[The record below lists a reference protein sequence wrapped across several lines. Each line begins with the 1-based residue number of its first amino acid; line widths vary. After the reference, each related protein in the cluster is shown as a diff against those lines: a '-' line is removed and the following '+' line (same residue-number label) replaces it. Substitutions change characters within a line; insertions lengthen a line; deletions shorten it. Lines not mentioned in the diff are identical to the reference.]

1 MVALLLFITMICSFL
16 FYGVVGQ
23 DKTWV
28 LAPLLVLNYGLV
40 TMALFKHANGRKSE
54 VRGLDTGRW
63 SLSSDFR
70 LPTSGLLWIIF
81 VIYGIGFISKAAVP
95 FESKLAMLLTGGA
108 VGAYLAWGSELARF
122 KDSRT
127 VLGAL
132 ILVVMLAALYGI
144 VVHFKCPEQVLWAE
158 RYAVYE
164 GRLMSTY
171 ICPNHFA
178 HLMQMLLPFCL
189 ALLFIPQAGIYLKV
203 LAGYS
208 FLVFLPTLFLTES
221 RAGWLGAI
229 AATGV
234 VVCLMALRKSKRLFL
249 LLAILVPLSSVL
261 LLLGAWQYSETFQRR
276 MQPVVTFLQG
286 QATEGIG
293 SEARDFRPQT
303 WMDTID
309 LIKDAPL
316 HGHGAGN
323 YRYTFP
329 EHRKRFKGKRI
340 VTGHPHNEYL
350 ELPAD
355 HGLVGF
361 GLFAL
366 AWIYGLG
373 WVLVGSLKAEKTR
386 HAYLG
391 FAFLGAAAGTM
402 VHSFFDFQMHEYP
415 NALVFAFLAAV
426 AVGPLARARSRE
438 QGARGKAALEC
449 GASSRLRDDGST
461 PLSLPSG
468 LVGREPPS
476 HGLRRSGITRGTQ
489 IGTEPTTRKQQPAKQ
504 VQHSTFNVQRIFLS
518 MIGIAYL
525 VGTAFCLQIMSSAS
539 LRVLGDKAAGSK
551 HFAPSTKHGQGT
563 KHPAAKHY
571 ELAAKIDPQ
580 NWRAY
585 KGMGRL
591 SHDQWYYTL
600 DREEKLRFA
609 MVKKEWYEKAY
620 RHNPLDPE
628 IVAGLGKTLVFLGSE
643 AAMPCRAG
651 GCGGAVSECGGL
663 TPLSNDLA
671 SATNQPRSFSN
682 QQQLQARGLD
692 LLREAC
698 RLRKFHDLYW
708 WTLGV
713 ELRKAGMHG
722 ESLEVFHYA
731 EKLKSTP
738 SIRMNIQWLEKQ
750 MSENGEPPPAQ
761 RDLRPGWK
769 AGKRAIDLDGMFLS
783 DPKTN
788 SEKDSDLSVLLDIME
803 K

>member
-1 MVALLLFITMICSFL
+1 
-16 FYGVVGQ
+16 
-23 DKTWV
+23 
-28 LAPLLVLNYGLV
+28 
-40 TMALFKHANGRKSE
+40 
-54 VRGLDTGRW
+54 
-63 SLSSDFR
+63 
-70 LPTSGLLWIIF
+70 
-81 VIYGIGFISKAAVP
+81 
-95 FESKLAMLLTGGA
+95 MLLASGA

-122 KDSRT
+122 RESRI

-132 ILVVMLAALYGI
+132 ILAVMLAALYGI
-144 VVHFKCPEQVLWAE
+144 VVHFKCPEQVLWTE
-158 RYAVYE
+158 RYSVYE

-234 VVCLMALRKSKRLFL
+234 MVCLMALRKSKRLFL
-249 LLAILVPLSSVL
+249 LLAILVPVCSAL
-261 LLLGAWQYSETFQRR
+261 LLLGAWRYSETFQRR
-276 MQPVVTFLQG
+276 MQPVVTFLEG
-286 QATEGIG
+286 QAEEGIG

-309 LIKDAPL
+309 MIKDAPL
-316 HGHGAGN
+316 YGHGAGN
-323 YRYTFP
+323 YRYTYP
-329 EHRKRFKGKRI
+329 EYRKRFKGNRF
-340 VTGHPHNEYL
+340 VSGHPHNEYL
-350 ELPAD
+350 ELVAD

-386 HAYLG
+386 HAYMG

-426 AVGPLARARSRE
+426 AVGPLRNAK
-438 QGARGKAALEC
+438 RGSLKSKNVKGVEDALEY
-449 GASSRLRDDGST
+449 DGT

-468 LVGREPPS
+468 LVGHEPPS
-476 HGLRRSGITRGTQ
+476 RSGS
-489 IGTEPTTRKQQPAKQ
+489 QQPARRIKR
-504 VQHSTFNVQRIFLS
+504 STFNVQRIFVT
-518 MIGIAYL
+518 MIGAAYL
-525 VGTAFCLQIMSSAS
+525 VGTAFCIQIMSSAYI
-539 LRVLGDKAAGSK
+539 RVLGDKAAGTK
-551 HFAPSTKHGQGT
+551 HSALSTKHGQVT
-563 KHPAAKHY
+563 KHPAAKYY
-571 ELAAKIDPQ
+571 ELATKIDPQ

-585 KGMGRL
+585 KGMARL

-620 RHNPLDPE
+620 RHNAYDPE
-628 IVAGLGKTLVFLGSE
+628 IVAGLGKTLLFLG
-643 AAMPCRAG
+643 R
-651 GCGGAVSECGGL
+651 
-663 TPLSNDLA
+663 
-671 SATNQPRSFSN
+671 
-682 QQQLQARGLD
+682 ARGLE

-698 RLRKFHDLYW
+698 RHRKFHDLYW

-713 ELRKAGMHG
+713 ELRKAGMH
-722 ESLEVFHYA
+722 EEALEVFHHA
-731 EKLKSTP
+731 EKLKRTP
-738 SIRMNIQWLEKQ
+738 STRMNIQWLERQ
-750 MSENGEPPPAQ
+750 MSENGLSDVESLKPEDTKE
-761 RDLRPGWK
+761 RLVEG
-769 AGKRAIDLDGMFLS
+769 GAIDLEGMFQS
-783 DPKTN
+783 DSKRDA
-788 SEKDSDLSVLLDIME
+788 EKDSDLSDLLDIME
-803 K
+803 N

>member
-1 MVALLLFITMICSFL
+1 MIPLLFITMICSFL

-28 LAPLLVLNYGLV
+28 LAPLFVLNYGLV
-40 TMALFKHANGRKSE
+40 TAVLWRKAFASRFQ
-54 VRGLDTGRW
+54 VVGGVGDLASARRGLAGE
-63 SLSSDFR
+63 
-70 LPTSGLLWIIF
+70 LPTSNFQLPTAGTFFLLF
-81 VIYGIGFISKAAVP
+81 VIYGIGFMSKATVP

-122 KDSRT
+122 KDSRG

-144 VVHFKCPEQVLWAE
+144 VVHFKCPEQVLWTE
-158 RYAVYE
+158 RYTVYE

-249 LLAILVPLSSVL
+249 LLAILVPLCSVL

-316 HGHGAGN
+316 YGHGAGN

-329 EHRKRFKGKRI
+329 EHRKRFKGQRT

-366 AWIYGLG
+366 AWVYGLG
-373 WVLVGSLKAEKTR
+373 WVLVGSLRAEKTR

-426 AVGPLARARSRE
+426 AVGPLRREVSRRR
-438 QGARGKAALEC
+438 QGTEDGGRRECGKSALEC
-449 GASSRLRDDGST
+449 GDLSPPSSRLDSF
-461 PLSLPSG
+461 SH
-468 LVGREPPS
+468 EPPS
-476 HGLRRSGITRGTQ
+476 HGLPPSYNSGETRRRPGITRGTQ
-489 IGTEPTTRKQQPAKQ
+489 NEPNPITSNQQPAKR
-504 VQHSTFNVQRIFLS
+504 VQHSTVNVQRIFLS

-525 VGTAFCLQIMSSAS
+525 VGTAFCLQIMSSAYI
-539 LRVLGDKAAGSK
+539 RALGDKAAGTH
-551 HFAPSTKHGQGT
+551 HFALGTRHPPSPGSDATSQALGIW
-563 KHPAAKHY
+563 HPAAKYY

-585 KGMGRL
+585 KGMGMV
-591 SHDQWYYTL
+591 SHDRWYYTL

-609 MVKKEWYEKAY
+609 LKKQEWYEKAY

-628 IVAGLGKTLVFLGSE
+628 IVAGLGKTLVFLGK
-643 AAMPCRAG
+643 
-651 GCGGAVSECGGL
+651 
-663 TPLSNDLA
+663 
-671 SATNQPRSFSN
+671 N
-682 QQQLQARGLD
+682 QQQLQAEGLD

-698 RLRKFHDLYW
+698 RIRKFHDLYW

-722 ESLEVFHYA
+722 EALEVFRYA
-731 EKLKSTP
+731 EKLKRTP

-750 MSENGEPPPAQ
+750 MSENGEPPPTQ
-761 RDLRPGWK
+761 GGLRPG
-769 AGKRAIDLDGMFLS
+769 GRAEVIDLDGMFQS
-783 DPKTN
+783 DSKTDA
-788 SEKDSDLSVLLDIME
+788 EKDFDLSTLLDIME
-803 K
+803 N